1 MKTELLILL
10 IILLYFGLLL
20 CISALT
26 GRKSDGNNAFFLGNR
41 KSPWYIVAFGMIGT
55 SISGVTF
62 VSVPGMVEKIGFTYL
77 QMCMGFVVGYVLIA
91 YVLLPIYFKL
101 HLTTIYEYLKKRL
114 GESSYRTGASYFLLS
129 KITGAAARLY
139 IVVMLLHTFVFA
151 KFGIPFYA
159 SVGTIIFLIWL
170 YTFKSG
176 IKTIIWTDFLQ
187 TLVLLTALILI
198 LTNTCRELG
207 FSLPDAVRAVGNES
221 ELSRIF
227 VFDDW
232 HTTQN
237 FFKQFV
243 SGIFITIVM
252 TGLDQDMMQ
261 KNLSCRNL
269 HESRKNMLSYGVCF
283 LPVNL
288 LFLGLGAL
296 LVLLGRAKGLE
307 LPSAGDQLLP
317 FFAADRLGSATT
329 VLFFLGIIA
338 ASFSSADS
346 ALTSLTTSVSV
357 DLVNIKKRAQR
368 KQKHIRMMIH
378 ITVCVC
384 FFILILAIDH
394 FGRDTSIID
403 TIYRL
408 ASYTYGPLLGMF
420 TYGLFSRRKI
430 KDRFMPYV
438 ALSAPILIAVT
449 DWGCREFLHY
459 QFGYEILLLNAV
471 LTIGGMVLITNWKGT
486 PERKKAFLSH

>member
-10 IILLYFGLLL
+10 IIVLYFGLLL
-20 CISALT
+20 CISAIT
-26 GRKSDGNNAFFLGNR
+26 GRKNDGNNAFFLGNR

-62 VSVPGMVEKIGFTYL
+62 VSVPGMVESIGFTYL

-91 YVLLPIYFKL
+91 YVLLPVYFKL
-101 HLTTIYEYLKKRL
+101 HLTTIYEYLQKRL
-114 GESSYRTGASYFLLS
+114 GKNSYRTGAGFFLLS

-139 IVVMLLHTFVFA
+139 IVVMLLHTFVFD
-151 KFGIPFYA
+151 KFDVPFPVT
-159 SVGTIIFLIWL
+159 VGGIIFLIWL

-176 IKTIIWTDFLQ
+176 IKTIIWTDSLQ

-207 FSLPDAVRAVGNES
+207 YSLTDAARAVAAES

-232 HTTQN
+232 HSTQN

-269 HESRKNMLSYGVCF
+269 HESRKNMLSYGVSF

-288 LFLGLGAL
+288 LFLALGAL

-307 LPSAGDQLLP
+307 LPAAGDKLLP
-317 FFAADRLGSATT
+317 FFATDQLGAVTT
-329 VLFFLGIIA
+329 VLFFLGIVA

-346 ALTSLTTSVSV
+346 ALTSITTSVAV
-357 DLVNIKKRAQR
+357 DLVNIKRRAKR
-368 KQKHIRMMIH
+368 KQKQIRM
-378 ITVCVC
+378 TVHVAVC
-384 FFILILAIDH
+384 ICFLFLILAIDH
-394 FGRDTSIID
+394 FARENSIID

-420 TYGLFSRRKI
+420 TYGLFSQRKI
-430 KDRFMPYV
+430 NDSLMPVV
-438 ALSAPILIAVT
+438 ALSAPVLIAVA
-449 DWGCREFLHY
+449 DWGCREYLHY
-459 QFGYEILLLNAV
+459 TFGYELLLLNAAIT
-471 LTIGGMVLITNWKGT
+471 LSGMALITRWNRNGL
-486 PERKKAFLSH
+486 RKRA